1 MVAMDLSETVGLQFS
16 IIIDDSDFVL
26 RDLLELELVVVAVP
40 NVKNID
46 LMKSVLSVSPLLF
59 VHFFQS
65 RHSNAIAL
73 LNL

>member
-59 VHFFQS
+59 VHFF
-65 RHSNAIAL
+65 
-73 LNL
+73 

>member
-59 VHFFQS
+59 VHFFKVGTPMQ
-65 RHSNAIAL
+65 L
-73 LNL
+73 PC